1 MWWLSVATLV
11 ISSTVSNEKEQVI
24 NLFHRKANFENT
36 IIHDTIGMETP
47 WRYRN
52 KSQIPVG
59 KMKIMMQSWVLSSK
73 KSSNHRYG

>member
-36 IIHDTIGMETP
+36 VIHDTIGMETP

-59 KMKIMMQSWVLSSK
+59 KNEDNDAIMGFIVK
-73 KSSNHRYG
+73 EVIKS